1 MKQIQEIHIENFQSH
16 EKTTIVPAPN
26 GQLTVLTG
34 QSDSGKTAILRAL
47 KWAFYNSPANTEFIR
62 VGSNFARVTVGFSDG
77 TTVTRW
83 RSQGGI
89 NRYIVDGEVLE
100 GFGTGVPLE
109 VLEAT
114 GVKELT
120 IGDMSFNLNLA
131 EQLDGPFL
139 GKSVSA
145 PARAKVLGKLAG
157 TEEIDYAGKVLG
169 TDLYRRS
176 QEEKRMANELR
187 DIKNSLKEYD
197 YLPAMQEKIIRLE
210 EIVAKAKSLTNKKD
224 SLIQLKNKLQLFD
237 EAIGNVQQVINQY
250 QNIELIEIMI
260 GNIENNKNRQ
270 DQLLKNKV
278 KLSTLN
284 EGINQAQ
291 SVLNLTKNIPVA
303 ENLLVGITDKFSKKQ
318 FLESLNNKLKNLD
331 FSINDTRQILKSLAD
346 LGQLNELVNKIP
358 ELVVRRGMLQEK
370 YLRVSNF
377 DDCILSCLAIIDD
390 YYDVE
395 EAEEEIT
402 LINEH
407 AQKINIL
414 TQLQAKLS
422 ASETAINQERQKLV
436 LLGQQLAELEGAFKD
451 EMLSLGKCPLCGNE
465 NINPEKLKEVV

>member
-1 MKQIQEIHIENFQSH
+1 MKQIQEIVIENFQSH
-16 EKTTIVPAPN
+16 AKTVVKPAPN

-47 KWAFYNSPANTEFIR
+47 RWVFYNSPNNTDFIR
-62 VGSNFARVTVGFSDG
+62 VGAKFARVTVTFSDG
-77 TTVTRW
+77 ASVTRW

-89 NRYIVDGEVLE
+89 NRYIVDGDVLE

-109 VLEAT
+109 VIDAT

-120 IGDMSFNLNLA
+120 IGDMSFCLNLA

-157 TEEIDYAGKVLG
+157 TEEIDYAGKMLG
-169 TDLYRRS
+169 TDLYRRN
-176 QEEKRMANELR
+176 QEEKRVANELHG
-187 DIKNSLKEYD
+187 IKDSLREYD
-197 YLPAMQEKIIRLE
+197 YLPAMQERIIRLE
-210 EIVAKAKSLTNKKD
+210 EIVTKTKSITNKKD
-224 SLIQLKNKLQLFD
+224 SLIQLKNKLQLID
-237 EAIGNVQQVINQY
+237 EAIGNVQQVINRY
-250 QNIELIEIMI
+250 QNIELIEIML

-278 KLSTLN
+278 KFSTLN

-318 FLESLNNKLKNLD
+318 FLESLDTKLKDLD
-331 FSINDTRQILKSLAD
+331 FSINDTRQILESLAD

-377 DDCILSCLAIIDD
+377 DD
-390 YYDVE
+390 
-395 EAEEEIT
+395 
-402 LINEH
+402 
-407 AQKINIL
+407 
-414 TQLQAKLS
+414 
-422 ASETAINQERQKLV
+422 
-436 LLGQQLAELEGAFKD
+436 
-451 EMLSLGKCPLCGNE
+451 
-465 NINPEKLKEVV
+465 

>member
-224 SLIQLKNKLQLFD
+224 SLIQLKNKLQL
-237 EAIGNVQQVINQY
+237 
-250 QNIELIEIMI
+250 LM
-260 GNIENNKNRQ
+260 R
-270 DQLLKNKV
+270 
-278 KLSTLN
+278 
-284 EGINQAQ
+284 
-291 SVLNLTKNIPVA
+291 P
-303 ENLLVGITDKFSKKQ
+303 LVMFSK
-318 FLESLNNKLKNLD
+318 LLI
-331 FSINDTRQILKSLAD
+331 SIRI
-346 LGQLNELVNKIP
+346 
-358 ELVVRRGMLQEK
+358 
-370 YLRVSNF
+370 
-377 DDCILSCLAIIDD
+377 
-390 YYDVE
+390 
-395 EAEEEIT
+395 
-402 LINEH
+402 
-407 AQKINIL
+407 
-414 TQLQAKLS
+414 
-422 ASETAINQERQKLV
+422 
-436 LLGQQLAELEGAFKD
+436 
-451 EMLSLGKCPLCGNE
+451 
-465 NINPEKLKEVV
+465 